1 MQGSPL
7 IGGWWGNRVIFQDH
21 QPSGSNQSAWW
32 CSTCSPHLPRG
43 WKPSFLQMDSKTHI
57 RLLSIFFGEELGLRF
72 IAELFLLDYFSFV
85 SASPHFPKDWWVCYL
100 KLEEGLGDW
109 SLFLQTRNGGLRGA
123 FVARSA
129 LQDPTWLQWE
139 KRPKVMGP
147 PPAPGQTLQSSWALS
162 QGPGCWLQDSSRDLL
177 VNILICSERPC
188 IKGEINILEASLL
201 AVGLMEGIWKPLY
214 QSLSVLFQ
222 VKCFSI
228 SNFLK
233 NHSFGLPLNQHSL
246 STYCALI
253 PTLITKEARAPSLSH
268 LFKGHFLSAYYVLWG
283 V

>member
-1 MQGSPL
+1 M
-7 IGGWWGNRVIFQDH
+7 GWYFKNMDH

-57 RLLSIFFGEELGLRF
+57 RLLSVFFGEELGLRF
-72 IAELFLLDYFSFV
+72 IAELFLLDCFSFV

-147 PPAPGQTLQSSWALS
+147 PPAPGQTFQSSWALF

-233 NHSFGLPLNQHSL
+233 NHSFGLSLNKHSL

-253 PTLITKEARAPSLSH
+253 PILITKEARAPSLSH
-268 LFKGHFLSAYYVLWG
+268 LFKGHFLSAYYVLWR